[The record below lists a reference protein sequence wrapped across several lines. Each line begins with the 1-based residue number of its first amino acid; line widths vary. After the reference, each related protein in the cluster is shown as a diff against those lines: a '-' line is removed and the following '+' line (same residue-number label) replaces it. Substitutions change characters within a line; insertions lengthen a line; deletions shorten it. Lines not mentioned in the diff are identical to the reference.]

1 MYLKVLLLPSRSI
14 QQQCEQ
20 CPYIFHCLIAVLL
33 KTRFVVGP
41 CNWFSKG
48 MIIKYEN
55 CSNFFFRY
63 ICRIIITI
71 EDVNLTFDKRALNL
85 RLFWEELCK
94 WILNEKYC
102 SFAKKII
109 VHNTFLQK
117 KAFAEKNPLIFRYF
131 SFFWSDA
138 KKWRKMKLKFNPF
151 TLRWRNVTMHFP
163 LINQYWG
170 MDYEE
175 EPKSAR
181 RDAIFLMFQSILSQ
195 SLKIVENSP

>member
-1 MYLKVLLLPSRSI
+1 MPSIRLFTEQLHNTHWSTFPCYCIPDTEAMYLKVLLLPSRSI

-48 MIIKYEN
+48 MIIKYEK

-63 ICRIIITI
+63 ICCCIIITI

-85 RLFWEELCK
+85 RLFLGGALCK

-117 KAFAEKNPLIFRYF
+117 RLFAEK
-131 SFFWSDA
+131 
-138 KKWRKMKLKFNPF
+138 
-151 TLRWRNVTMHFP
+151 
-163 LINQYWG
+163 
-170 MDYEE
+170 
-175 EPKSAR
+175 
-181 RDAIFLMFQSILSQ
+181 IL
-195 SLKIVENSP
+195 